1 MLLPVIRVNLYR
13 YSGQIRLGEAHVNE
27 IVAKTM
33 YRILLDN
40 VWITHARQANTKIA
54 TPASAFLFAGG

>member
-40 VWITHARQANTKIA
+40 V
-54 TPASAFLFAGG
+54 